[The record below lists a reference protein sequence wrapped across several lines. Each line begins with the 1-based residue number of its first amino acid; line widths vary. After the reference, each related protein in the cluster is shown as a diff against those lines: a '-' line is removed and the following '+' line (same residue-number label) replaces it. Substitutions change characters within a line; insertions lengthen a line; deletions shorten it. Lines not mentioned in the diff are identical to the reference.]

1 MFHEL
6 TIVGNLGSDP
16 EMRFLPDGTPVCN
29 FSVASNRRWKNQDG
43 SQGEETVWFRV
54 TTWRGQAEVVN
65 QYLTKGRQVF
75 IKGRLTPDRETGGP
89 KVFTRNNGSAGASYE
104 VTATQVTFL
113 GGAQNGSNGSGPAVP
128 AAAPAGVDASDIPF

>member
-89 KVFTRNNGSAGASYE
+89 KVFTRNNGAAGASYE

-113 GGAQNGSNGSGPAVP
+113 GGAQNGSNGNGPAVP